1 MHDSHF
7 VDVRLNDS
15 GLIVQKELISI
26 TSPCFN
32 EEENI
37 EELYRRVVVVMETLP
52 EYDFEYLLIDNAST
66 DRTLEKLREIASK
79 DPRVKVI
86 VNTRNFGHIRSPYW
100 GLINTT
106 GAATIYLASDLQDPP
121 ELISEFIEQWQRGYK
136 IVLAVK
142 PVTST
147 NSLMHFLRRTYYRLL
162 DKISEVPLIKDATG
176 FGLYDKVVLD
186 HIRVINDPYPFLR
199 GLVCELGYQ
208 IKTIP
213 FDQPRRSRGIS
224 KNNFYSLFDIALLG
238 IVSHSM
244 VPIRVASIL
253 GFLLAFF
260 SILTACILLLVK
272 LLFWE
277 SIPVGYAPA
286 GIAILLL
293 FGVLLFFIGMVGEY
307 VGVIHNHVQ
316 RRPIVVEKERI
327 NFDN

>member
-1 MHDSHF
+1 MIENF
-7 VDVRLNDS
+7 MMQR
-15 GLIVQKELISI
+15 ILISI

-37 EELYRRVVVVMETLP
+37 GELYKRVVKVMESLP
-52 EYDFEYLLIDNAST
+52 EYDFEYVFIDNAST
-66 DRTLEKLREIASK
+66 DNTVEILRGLASK

-86 VNTRNFGHIRSPYW
+86 INTRNFGHIRSPYW
-100 GLINTT
+100 GIINTM

-121 ELISEFIEQWQRGYK
+121 ELIPQFLHQWKDGYK

-142 PVTST
+142 PVTSV
-147 NSLMHFLRRTYYRLL
+147 NPVMHYLRKTYYILL
-162 DKISEVPLIKDATG
+162 DKISEVSITKDATG

-186 HIRVINDPYPFLR
+186 HIRAINDPYPFLR
-199 GLVCELGYQ
+199 GLICELGYQ
-208 IKTIP
+208 IKTIT
-213 FDQPRRSRGIS
+213 FNQPRRLRGVS

-244 VPIRVASIL
+244 VPIRVASML
-253 GFLLAFF
+253 GFLIAFL
-260 SILTACILLLVK
+260 SILSAFILLVAK

-277 SIPVGYAPA
+277 SFPVGYAPL
-286 GIAILLL
+286 GIGILVL

-316 RRPIVVEKERI
+316 RHPIVVEKERI
-327 NFDN
+327 NFEN

>member
-1 MHDSHF
+1 MTE
-7 VDVRLNDS
+7 NCMQ
-15 GLIVQKELISI
+15 QKILISI

-37 EELYRRVVVVMETLP
+37 EELYKRVVKVMEILP
-52 EYDFEYLLIDNAST
+52 EYDFEYVFIDNAST
-66 DRTLEKLREIASK
+66 DNTVEILRGLASK

-100 GLINTT
+100 GIINTM

-121 ELISEFIEQWQRGYK
+121 ELIPGFLQQWKDGYK
-136 IVLAVK
+136 IILAVK

-147 NSLMHFLRRTYYRLL
+147 NPVMHYLRKTYYILL
-162 DKISEVPLIKDATG
+162 DKISDVSITKDATG

-186 HIRVINDPYPFLR
+186 HIRAINDPYPFLR
-199 GLVCELGYQ
+199 GLICELGYQ
-208 IKTIP
+208 IKTIT
-213 FDQPRRSRGIS
+213 FNQPKRLRGVS

-244 VPIRVASIL
+244 VPIRVASML
-253 GFLLAFF
+253 GFLIAFL
-260 SILTACILLLVK
+260 SILSAFILLVAK

-277 SIPVGYAPA
+277 SFPVGYAPL
-286 GIAILLL
+286 GIGILVL

-316 RRPIVVEKERI
+316 RLPIVVEKERI
-327 NFDN
+327 NFEN

>member
-1 MHDSHF
+1 MTE
-7 VDVRLNDS
+7 NCMQ
-15 GLIVQKELISI
+15 QKILISI

-37 EELYRRVVVVMETLP
+37 EELYKRVVKVMEILP
-52 EYDFEYLLIDNAST
+52 EYDFEYVFIDNAST
-66 DRTLEKLREIASK
+66 DNTVEILRGLASK

-100 GLINTT
+100 GIINTM

-121 ELISEFIEQWQRGYK
+121 ELIPGFLQQWKDGYK
-136 IVLAVK
+136 IILAVK

-147 NSLMHFLRRTYYRLL
+147 NPVMHYLRKTYYILL
-162 DKISEVPLIKDATG
+162 DKISDVSITKDATG

-186 HIRVINDPYPFLR
+186 HIRAINDPYPFLR
-199 GLVCELGYQ
+199 GLICELGYQ
-208 IKTIP
+208 IKTIT
-213 FDQPRRSRGIS
+213 FNQPKRLRGVS

-244 VPIRVASIL
+244 VPIRVASML
-253 GFLLAFF
+253 GFLIAFL
-260 SILTACILLLVK
+260 SILSAFILFVAK

-277 SIPVGYAPA
+277 SFPVGYAPL
-286 GIAILLL
+286 GIGILVL

-316 RRPIVVEKERI
+316 RLPIVVEKERI
-327 NFDN
+327 NFEN

>member
-1 MHDSHF
+1 MTE
-7 VDVRLNDS
+7 NCMQ
-15 GLIVQKELISI
+15 QKILISI

-37 EELYRRVVVVMETLP
+37 EELYERVVKVMETLP
-52 EYDFEYLLIDNAST
+52 EYDFEYVFIDNAST
-66 DRTLEKLREIASK
+66 DNTVEILRGLASK

-86 VNTRNFGHIRSPYW
+86 INTRNFGHIRSPYW
-100 GLINTT
+100 GIINTM

-121 ELISEFIEQWQRGYK
+121 ELIPGFLQQWKAGYK

-142 PVTST
+142 PVTSA
-147 NSLMHFLRRTYYRLL
+147 NPVLHSLRRTYYKLL
-162 DKISEVPLIKDATG
+162 DRISEVSITKDATG

-186 HIRVINDPYPFLR
+186 HIRAINDPYPFLR
-199 GLVCELGYQ
+199 GMICELGYQ
-208 IKTIP
+208 IKTIT
-213 FDQPRRSRGIS
+213 FNQPRRLRGIS

-244 VPIRVASIL
+244 VPIRVASML
-253 GFLLAFF
+253 GFLIAFL
-260 SILTACILLLVK
+260 SILSAFILLVAK

-277 SIPVGYAPA
+277 SFPVGYAPL
-286 GIAILLL
+286 GIGILVM

-316 RRPIVVEKERI
+316 RYPIIVEKERI
-327 NFDN
+327 NFEN